1 MDQNGMLPSK
11 AKSRT
16 STTLLLSDPESHT
29 VGTAPSLQ
37 GCWWSLHVTKTATY
51 HVSQQFLPYFL
62 VAIYN
67 KNIFKDLQT
76 ESQKSFCHLDIGDT
90 CT

>member
-1 MDQNGMLPSK
+1 MDQNGMLPYK

-16 STTLLLSDPESHT
+16 NTTLPLSDPESHT

-37 GCWWSLHVTKTATY
+37 ECWWSLHVTKTAIY
-51 HVSQQFLPYFL
+51 QASQQFFPYFL
-62 VAIYN
+62 VAITRTFSKTY
-67 KNIFKDLQT
+67 KL
-76 ESQKSFCHLDIGDT
+76 SHRSLCHLDIGDT